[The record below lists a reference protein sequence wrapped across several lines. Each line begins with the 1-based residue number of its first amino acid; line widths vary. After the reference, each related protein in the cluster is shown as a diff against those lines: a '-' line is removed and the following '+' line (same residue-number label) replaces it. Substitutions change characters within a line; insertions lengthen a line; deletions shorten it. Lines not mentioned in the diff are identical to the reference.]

1 MCDFLE
7 EIARHKLFSAHFL
20 EEIACQELPHFL
32 RKSPATNFLISSG
45 NRSPRTSSFPQE
57 IGRHKTVSAHFLRK
71 SAATNFF
78 GSFPQ
83 EIGRHK
89 TFSAHF
95 LRKSAAHLLT
105 HFLRKSAATYSLIS
119 SGNRLPRTSSFPQ
132 EIVGWPTS
140 NSRFRRCTSKGT
152 FLMRSPCPSSPNRLK
167 NTVLVRFFLH
177 LAIRSRSD
185 RFSIVK

>member
-1 MCDFLE
+1 MATQSGRPKPFRP
-7 EIARHKLFSAHFL
+7 IS
-20 EEIACQELPHFL
+20 L
-32 RKSPATNFLISSG
+32 RKSL
-45 NRSPRTSSFPQE
+45 
-57 IGRHKTVSAHFLRK
+57 
-71 SAATNFF
+71 ATNFF

-95 LRKSAAHLLT
+95 LRKSAATKLFGSFPEEIGRHKTVSAHFLRKSATHLLT
-105 HFLRKSAATYSLIS
+105 HFLRKSATHLLTHFLRKSLDDLHRTGRYSYIL
-119 SGNRLPRTSSFPQ
+119 
-132 EIVGWPTS
+132 TS
-140 NSRFRRCTSKGT
+140 NSRFRRCTWKGA
-152 FLMRSPCPSSPNRLK
+152 FLMRSPCSSSPNRLK